1 MPKSKYIICP
11 PSFIQEEAHTKTRPV
26 CMSTY
31 KLANGWSKTK
41 LKNLQK
47 NRYAYKSVTLFHG
60 GGDKIY
66 NNFVTKGGT
75 Y

>member
-1 MPKSKYIICP
+1 
-11 PSFIQEEAHTKTRPV
+11 
-26 CMSTY
+26 MSTY